1 MKNRK
6 KQFVV
11 FGLGRFGMSLACSL
25 GKMGHEVLAVDS
37 DEEAV
42 SEAAPYVTQAV
53 QADATNEAV
62 LHELDVGSF
71 DAAIIA
77 IGSNIR
83 DSIMITVLCKESGVP
98 QVIAKAVDDLHAK
111 ILQKVGADRV
121 VFPEQDMG
129 QRIARLLD
137 APNIIE
143 LMELSEDYRIAEMRT
158 PEKWCGRTIVEVNVR
173 RNYGISV
180 IGVRR
185 NESFIPSP
193 GAEWVFEADDVLLVM
208 GRAKDVEAVD

>member
-25 GKMGHEVLAVDS
+25 GKMGHEVLAVDN